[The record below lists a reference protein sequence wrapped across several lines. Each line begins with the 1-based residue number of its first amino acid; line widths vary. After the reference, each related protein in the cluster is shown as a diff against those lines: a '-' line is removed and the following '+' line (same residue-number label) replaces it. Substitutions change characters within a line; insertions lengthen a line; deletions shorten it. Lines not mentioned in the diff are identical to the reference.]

1 MLKDSGTVGY
11 SYNDN
16 KLNNKR
22 MEKII
27 VFLDGNK
34 QKISAL
40 CAAILGL
47 LITSKAID
55 FTVAFTILSVIN
67 ILFGTTAVITDS
79 SVYNATPLGQAISNK
94 RNLNK

>member
-1 MLKDSGTVGY
+1 MEILK
-11 SYNDN
+11 
-16 KLNNKR
+16 
-22 MEKII
+22 EII

-47 LITSKAID
+47 LITSKAVD
-55 FTVAFTILSVIN
+55 FTVAFTILSIIN

-79 SVYNATPLGQAISNK
+79 QIASGTPLGKAIADK